1 MKAIYRKPA
10 INVVPLEASCILAGS
25 TSIGSNDFDYKLNES
40 NVRKLALRITD
51 NCYEMNRGLTRGYSV
66 KKNEINDPVCVTCK
80 NWQCKGRAVGHSGK
94 FMFEC
99 FSVYIP
105 LQSSVCLCNIDK
117 KQHDSRSED
126 MKEIGIQCS
135 QFIPFL
141 PNNYDNIPRT
151 CFALDTL

>member
-1 MKAIYRKPA
+1 MKTRYKRPTID
-10 INVVPLEASCILAGS
+10 IISIDSSSVLAGS
-25 TSIGSNDFDYKLNES
+25 ISLGSTDFDYKQNES
-40 NVRKLALRITD
+40 NIRKLALRITD

-66 KKNEINDPVCVTCK
+66 KPQEINDEICITCK

-94 FMFEC
+94 FIFEC

-105 LQSSVCLCNIDK
+105 LQSSTCLCTIDK

-126 MKEIGIQCS
+126 INEKGVGCS
-135 QFIPFL
+135 HFSPFL

-151 CFALDTL
+151 CFALETL